1 MLPSLTSPQIDPQD
15 VVLSRTRQWL
25 ERAVIGLNLCPFA
38 RAVYVRDQIRFVV
51 START
56 EEQLLL
62 ELQNELFLLQDTP
75 PLQTDTTLLIHPEVL
90 NDFEAFN
97 EFLGPA
103 EKALRLSGLAGEIQ
117 IASFH
122 PQYRFAGTDPEDIT
136 NYTNRAPYPILH
148 LLREASVSRAVA
160 SVPDTG
166 AIVEANLET
175 LRNLGHGGWRQLLSP
190 EPARPQPEK

>member
-1 MLPSLTSPQIDPQD
+1 MTPSRSSAEVDPPD
-15 VVLSRTRQWL
+15 LVLSRTRQWI

-38 RAVYVRDQIRFVV
+38 RAVYVRNQIRMVV

-56 EEQLLL
+56 EEQLLI
-62 ELQNELFLLQDTP
+62 ELQNELFRLQDTP
-75 PLQTDTTLLIHPEVL
+75 PEQIDTTLLIHPEVL
-90 NDFEAFN
+90 TQFEDFN

-122 PQYRFAGTDPEDIT
+122 PQYQFAGTDAEDIT

-148 LLREASVSRAVA
+148 LLREASVSRAVD
-160 SVPDTG
+160 SVTDPG
-166 AIVEANLET
+166 AIVEANMET
-175 LRNLGHGGWRQLLSP
+175 LRNLGHQGWQRLGFSSG
-190 EPARPQPEK
+190 PAAS

>member
-1 MLPSLTSPQIDPQD
+1 MSPSIVSPEVDPPD
-15 VVLSRTRQWL
+15 LVLSRTRQWI

-38 RAVYVRDQIRFVV
+38 RAVYVRNQIRMVV
-51 START
+51 SSART
-56 EEQLLL
+56 EEQLLV
-62 ELQNELFLLQDTP
+62 ELQTELFRLQDTP
-75 PLQTDTTLLIHPEVL
+75 PEQTDTTLLIHPEVL
-90 NDFEAFN
+90 TQFEDFN

-148 LLREASVSRAVA
+148 LLREASVSRAVN
-160 SVPDTG
+160 SVSDPG
-166 AIVEANLET
+166 AIVEANLVT
-175 LRNLGHGGWRQLLSP
+175 LRNLGHRGWQRLGLSSG
-190 EPARPQPEK
+190 PAAS

>member
-1 MLPSLTSPQIDPQD
+1 MSSPQILPSDL
-15 VVLSRTRQWL
+15 VLSRTRQWL

-38 RAVYVRDQIRFVV
+38 CAVYVRNQIRFVV
-51 START
+51 SIART
-56 EEQLLL
+56 EEQLLI

-75 PLQTDTTLLIHPEVL
+75 PERTDTTLLIHPEVL
-90 NDFEAFN
+90 NDFDDFN

-122 PQYRFAGTDPEDIT
+122 PQYRFAATDPEDIT

-160 SVPDTG
+160 SVPDPG

-175 LRNLGHGGWRQLLSP
+175 LRNLGHRGWQQLDVSSSP
-190 EPARPQPEK
+190 NTP

>member
-1 MLPSLTSPQIDPQD
+1 VDPPD
-15 VVLSRTRQWL
+15 LVLSRTRQWI

-38 RAVYVRDQIRFVV
+38 RAVYVRNQIRMVV

-56 EEQLLL
+56 EELLL
-62 ELQNELFLLQDTP
+62 IELQNELVQLQDTP
-75 PLQTDTTLLIHPEVL
+75 PEQIDTTLLIHPEVL
-90 NDFEAFN
+90 TQFEDFN
-97 EFLGPA
+97 EFLGAA

-122 PQYRFAGTDPEDIT
+122 PQYQFAGTDAEDIT

-160 SVPDTG
+160 SVTDPGT
-166 AIVEANLET
+166 IVEANLET
-175 LRNLGHGGWRQLLSP
+175 LRNLGHRGWQRLGLSSELP
-190 EPARPQPEK
+190 PT

>member
-1 MLPSLTSPQIDPQD
+1 MLPSPSSSQVDPPD
-15 VVLSRTRQWL
+15 LVLSRTRQWL

-56 EEQLLL
+56 EEQLLR

-90 NDFEAFN
+90 NDFETFN

-103 EKALRLSGLAGEIQ
+103 EEALRLSGLAGEIQ

-148 LLREASVSRAVA
+148 LLRETSVTRAIA
-160 SVPDTG
+160 SVPDPG
-166 AIVEANLET
+166 AIVEANLKT
-175 LRNLGHGGWRQLLSP
+175 LQNLGHRGWQRLGLSSDSSGS
-190 EPARPQPEK
+190 